1 MKSGKFDK
9 EKGRHKE
16 NERGDRVGRRKGE
29 GFFHSYGKKK
39 RAEKGEWMKR
49 EDASGKGKG
58 TDEEKTKERE
68 KTRGKCGIAKKR
80 RGNFTRSF
88 EKSHKKACRQRKKQ
102 RERAGR

>member
-16 NERGDRVGRRKGE
+16 DERGDRVGRRKGE

-49 EDASGKGKG
+49 EDARGKGAWTEREKASGKGKG

-68 KTRGKCGIAKKR
+68 KKRGKCGIAKKR
-80 RGNFTRSF
+80 RGKFTRSF
-88 EKSHKKACRQRKKQ
+88 
-102 RERAGR
+102 